1 MICNAGIERKKEGTS
16 VMDMRGKVALITGG
30 GTGLGR
36 AVALLFAREGVN
48 VAVHYSRSRDEA
60 LETVGMLEAL
70 GVQAMAVQADLNA
83 ETMVADC
90 KRVVEEVTQKFGRL
104 DILVNNAGTTRN
116 VAFTDIDGLV
126 EEDWDRVLNVNTKA
140 PFFMTQAAAAVMRRN
155 GSGQVINTASV
166 AGLGTTGSS
175 IAYAVSKAGLIHLT
189 KCLAV
194 ALAPDIRVNAVAPGL
209 LLTRWSAIFP
219 DAVIQAVTQRA
230 LLKKDT
236 DVEDTAAVF
245 VMLAKN
251 ESMTG
256 QVVTVDAGM
265 TV

>member
-1 MICNAGIERKKEGTS
+1 
-16 VMDMRGKVALITGG
+16 MDIRGKVALITGG

-36 AVALLFAREGVN
+36 AVALQFAGEGVH
-48 VAVHYSRSRDEA
+48 VAVHYSRSLADA
-60 LETVGMLEAL
+60 LETVEALEDL

-90 KRVVEEVTQKFGRL
+90 KRVVEEVAQKFGRL
-104 DILVNNAGTTRN
+104 DILVNNAGTTRG
-116 VAFTDIDGLV
+116 VPFTDIDGLG
-126 EEDWDRVLNVNTKA
+126 EADWDKVLNVNTKA
-140 PFFMTQAAAAVMRRN
+140 PFFLTQAAAPVMRRN
-155 GSGQVINTASV
+155 GGGQVINTASV
-166 AGLGTTGSS
+166 AGLSTTGSS

-194 ALAPDIRVNAVAPGL
+194 ALAPGIRVNTVAPGL
-209 LLTRWSAIFP
+209 LLTRWSAIFSE
-219 DAVIQAVTQRA
+219 AVIQTVTQRA
-230 LLKKDT
+230 LLKKET
-236 DVEDTAAVF
+236 DVENTAAVF

-251 ESMTG
+251 DSMTG